1 MRQFLTFEWLD
12 TLISISEASLGV
24 AMEFHILIVDDNP
37 PIRKC
42 IRTFIEQKTDWKV
55 CGEAE
60 NGQVAIEKVKDLNPD
75 LVVLD
80 MSMPVMNGLD
90 AARQINKTSPGLPLL
105 MFTLYVS
112 DQLSKEAKAVG
123 IKDVLSKEV
132 GLDDLLV
139 SMRAMLGPE

>member
-139 SMRAMLGPE
+139 SMRAMLGPD

>member
-1 MRQFLTFEWLD
+1 
-12 TLISISEASLGV
+12 
-24 AMEFHILIVDDNP
+24 MEFHILIVDDNP

>member
-60 NGQVAIEKVKDLNPD
+60 NGQVAIEKVRDLNPD